1 MFNNLYI
8 YHVMFQF
15 SRGLIRKLIAP
26 ANRKAA
32 KAQWLNES
40 VRMALVYCQ
49 ETCEEYVL
57 RRHKYI
63 YNCVKFDIVL

>member
-15 SRGLIRKLIAP
+15 SRGLIRKLTAP

-32 KAQWLNES
+32 KVQWLNES

>member
-15 SRGLIRKLIAP
+15 SRELIRKLTAP

-40 VRMALVYCQ
+40 VRMALVFVKKRAKNMYC
-49 ETCEEYVL
+49 VD
-57 RRHKYI
+57 KYI